1 MTPFPLAGLLLA
13 AALITGCGERQPGS
27 ATAPAGGAPKAP
39 PPPQVGVIA
48 VRPEPVVLS
57 TELPGRLEALR
68 VAQVRA
74 RVAGI
79 VQKRHFAE
87 GSDVKAGQVLFTL
100 DAAPFRAALAS
111 ARAALARAEAN
122 LGQARMQVGRLEP
135 LARANAVSQQE
146 FTNAQSAQKLAE
158 AERAAARAAL
168 DSAQINLDYATIK
181 APIAGRIGRSLVS
194 EGALVGQG
202 EATPLAVIQQIDPV
216 YVNFTQSATELL
228 ALRRALAQGRLR
240 GLGED
245 AGARVNVLLDDGSAW
260 PHAGR
265 LLFSDLTVDQGSGQ
279 VTLRAQVPNPGQLL
293 LPGMYVRV
301 RVEQARLD
309 AAILVPQQAVSRSAS
324 GDSLFV
330 VDEKDVARPRPVQL
344 HSAQGGRWLVSDGL
358 KAGER
363 VVVDGFQ
370 RMRPGAPVRPVP
382 WQPPGT
388 APAAPAPRQ

>member
-158 AERAAARAAL
+158 AERAATRAAL

>member
-158 AERAAARAAL
+158 AERAATRAAL

-330 VDEKDVARPRPVQL
+330 VDEKDVARPRPMQL

-388 APAAPAPRQ
+388 ARAAPAPRQ